1 MKVIDI
7 NFLNLKTK
15 HRILGFEA
23 SVSRNTLRYSFLL
36 SHYFIYIIFIIMK
49 LLLLLYDQMIIIT
62 MYVYT
67 AKLI

>member
-15 HRILGFEA
+15 HRIIDFKA
-23 SVSRNTLRYSFLL
+23 AVSRNTLRYSFLL